1 MQLIRAGEQSGEL
14 EEMLTKAAEIYEDDV
29 ESAIASFTAI
39 IEPAVILAMGLMVGF
54 MVMAILL
61 PIFDMTGGIR

>member
-1 MQLIRAGEQSGEL
+1 
-14 EEMLTKAAEIYEDDV
+14 MLAKAAEVYEEDV

-39 IEPAVILAMGLMVGF
+39 IEPAVILCMGVVVGF